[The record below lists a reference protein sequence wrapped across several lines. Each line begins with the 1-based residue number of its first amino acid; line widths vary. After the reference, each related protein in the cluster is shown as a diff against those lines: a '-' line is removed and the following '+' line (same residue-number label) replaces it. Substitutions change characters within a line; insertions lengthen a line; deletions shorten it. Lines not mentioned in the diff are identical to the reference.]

1 MKFFLVS
8 LIIWFVI
15 FKLLRFKFIVYK
27 GPSSGRFQGNSKKEG
42 SITLNKS
49 DVKAKGIKP
58 SDNGEYV
65 DYEEVK

>member
-8 LIIWFVI
+8 LVIWFVI

-27 GPSSGRFQGNSKKEG
+27 GPSSGRFQGNKKEG
-42 SITLNKS
+42 SITFNKS
-49 DVKAKGIKP
+49 DFKSKGNKP

-65 DYEEVK
+65 DYEEVR